1 MSKTVGTSEDSTTF
15 SCASWIRARV
25 SPSSAGTPD
34 DVVKSP
40 SSPSGMLT
48 STSSSSRF
56 RSSGRASHTT
66 TTASLLNG
74 KDASEME
81 DDSDLEELDLMD
93 HTGSRFV
100 MKESNRFRKVWTG
113 IVTAMLMYIGT
124 WFLFQLTFIDLHK
137 PEPLKVAEYLGINDT
152 GWQVWSNFVDAL
164 FYVDCFIYFFC
175 SFQDDRGREVDCLPR
190 IMYRYATGSFVVNV
204 LASLPDQAAGE
215 MMKVISGS
223 EGSTDTSAHQAARTM
238 RLQRASRLF
247 RLARIGRLAKLTAM
261 KSSPLWK
268 WLQTLR
274 GVRIINVLVG
284 LFFSVHLLACGWY
297 MCASLH
303 ADVQSTWLARRY
315 VDPDGTKNLLDE
327 SDPGLQWLHA
337 MYFILTV
344 FTTVGFGDIAAVTP
358 GEILYVVLTFLI
370 GAVVHSIIIGEVI
383 AAVTRVDERGQ
394 FVNEQRGLMERF
406 AAHTELGEETVMDL
420 QNWVNTE
427 AVRWMNQKYDKEAV
441 RGLLTGRHMARHLMC
456 MLPSKLF
463 KGQFATNS
471 FFTALPPRMDEL
483 PPRLPMLL
491 ALNSHRQNF
500 QKQEV
505 IYQRSD
511 FSNHFFLVTSGV
523 FAHIGVPSAEGGRE
537 QSNMTSTVG
546 QWLVVASAAGNVTMY
561 PYQLFSQGSYFGE
574 YGVIQNQPRDT
585 TARCEARGSCIVVP
599 KSEVE
604 RAMCDFPEF
613 SSFWMST
620 AGTRERQRLACRSR
634 LTVGRSY
641 KHLAAFVIQ
650 SAFRSFRRPQV
661 KPMLRAVSSE
671 DEPRPP
677 SVPELS
683 GTAIRRVSGFMQ
695 RSLTDQRADPGDF
708 GDAKLEMSELMREV
722 RMLRAEISAMRR
734 GGDVSPPHLAL
745 AEPPLIGQVPTL

>member
-1 MSKTVGTSEDSTTF
+1 MSKTVVTSEDSTRATSF

-25 SPSSAGTPD
+25 SPSSAGAAD
-34 DVVKSP
+34 GFAR
-40 SSPSGMLT
+40 SPSGAL
-48 STSSSSRF
+48 SNA
-56 RSSGRASHTT
+56 SSGRFVRSLSPVRVSQITT
-66 TTASLLNG
+66 GSLTTG
-74 KDASEME
+74 KDVSERE
-81 DDSDLEELDLMD
+81 EDSDVEEQDLMD
-93 HTGSRFV
+93 HTGSMFV
-100 MKESNRFRKVWTG
+100 MKESNKFRKAWTG

-137 PEPLKVAEYLGINDT
+137 PEPLKVAEYLGIDET
-152 GWQVWSNFVDAL
+152 GWQVWSNLVDGM

-175 SFQDDRGREVDCLPR
+175 SFQDERGREVDCLPR
-190 IMYRYATGSFVVNV
+190 IMYRYATGSFLVNV
-204 LASLPDQAAGE
+204 MASLPDSAAGE
-215 MMKVISGS
+215 MMKVVSGQ
-223 EGSTDTSAHQAARTM
+223 EGSDGTSAHQAARTM

-303 ADVQSTWLARRY
+303 ADVESTWLARRM
-315 VDPDGTKNLLDE
+315 VDADGTKSLLDE

-337 MYFILTV
+337 MYFVLTV

-358 GEILYVVLTFLI
+358 GEILYVVFTFLI

-394 FVNEQRGLMERF
+394 FITEQRGLLERF
-406 AAHTELGEETVMDL
+406 AAHTELGEDCVMEL

-441 RGLLTGRHMARHLMC
+441 RGLLTGRHMARHIMN
-456 MLPSKLF
+456 MLPCKLF
-463 KGQFATNS
+463 KGQFATNR
-471 FFTALPPRMDEL
+471 FFLNLPPRMDEL
-483 PPRLPMLL
+483 PARLPMLL
-491 ALNSHRQNF
+491 ALNSHRQSF

-511 FSNHFFLVTSGV
+511 FSNCFFLVTSGV
-523 FAHIGVPSAEGGRE
+523 FAHIAVPAEGGGRE
-537 QSNMTSTVG
+537 QSSMTSTVG
-546 QWLVVASAAGNVTMY
+546 QWLVAASAASNVVMY

-574 YGVIQNQPRDT
+574 YGVLHNQPRDT
-585 TARCEARGSCIVVP
+585 SARCEARGSCIVVP
-599 KSEVE
+599 KSELD

-613 SSFWMST
+613 SAFWVST
-620 AGTRERQRLACRSR
+620 ADSRERQRLACRNR
-634 LTVGRSY
+634 LTAGRSY
-641 KHLAAFVIQ
+641 KHLAAFMIQ
-650 SAFRSFRRPQV
+650 CFFRSLR
-661 KPMLRAVSSE
+661 KPSKVARMRAVSSSE
-671 DEPRPP
+671 EEPPAPP
-677 SVPELS
+677 IVELS
-683 GTAIRRVSGFMQ
+683 GTAIRRVSGFLQ
-695 RSLTDQRADPGDF
+695 RSNTDALPGPTSES
-708 GDAKLEMSELMREV
+708 KLEMAELMREV

-734 GGDVSPPHLAL
+734 GGDFSPPREAF